1 MYVNTQGVV
10 IRETKVGDS
19 DKILT
24 VLTEDFGKISIS
36 ARGVR
41 KSGSKFGG
49 ARFLCYSRFVLFK
62 SPKGYSVNECELI
75 NGFYN
80 VSLNIESLSLA
91 SYCAELALISST
103 EKVKDPELLSLVL
116 NTLYAIDKNLIP
128 LKLIK
133 AVYEL
138 RIASNL
144 GYYPDF
150 SSCVHCGETS
160 SLFLT
165 DDGNCVCSECGDC
178 DEAHKSALKA
188 AKYIVSAPG
197 KSIFSFRCSD
207 EVANVLYAATEKYLM
222 NYVEYAPKSL
232 PLVKDLFT

>member
-49 ARFLCYSRFVLFK
+49 ARFLCYSRFTLFK
-62 SPKGYSVNECELI
+62 SPKGYSINECDLI
-75 NGFYN
+75 KGFYN

-91 SYCAELALISST
+91 SYCAELACIASS
-103 EKVKDPELLSLVL
+103 EKVKDPVLLSLVL
-116 NTLYAIDKNLIP
+116 NTLYAIDTNKLP

-133 AVYEL
+133 AVFEL
-138 RIASNL
+138 RISTIL
-144 GYYPDF
+144 GYHPDF
-150 SSCVHCGETS
+150 SSCYLCGGDAAYLAE
-160 SLFLT
+160 
-165 DDGNCVCSECGDC
+165 DGRCVCSECKDGEDY
-178 DEAHKSALKA
+178 EKSALKA
-188 AKYIVSAPG
+188 AKYIVSAPS
-197 KSIFSFRCSD
+197 KSIFSFKCSD
-207 EVANVLYAATEKYLM
+207 EVSDLLYAASEGYLM
-222 NYVEYAPKSL
+222 NYVEFAPKSL
-232 PLVKDLFT
+232 PLLKDLFT